1 MGFQFVA
8 GFLLIGS
15 NVAIHFGLTG
25 FFVWRLRPMDLG
37 GQPFAPA
44 LAILAHLVVWCVIAH
59 VIEIVIWAVF
69 YDAASVMPDIETAS
83 YFSAVTYAT
92 IGYGDIT
99 PPQNWRLLA
108 SMEGV
113 TGILMC
119 AWSGGLIFTVVSQMV
134 GGRPK

>member
-1 MGFQFVA
+1 MMGFQFVA

-15 NVAIHFGLTG
+15 NVAIHFGLTSL
-25 FFVWRLRPMDLG
+25 FVWRLRPIDLG
-37 GQPFAPA
+37 GQSFARA
-44 LAILAHLVVWCVIAH
+44 LAILAHLVVWC
-59 VIEIVIWAVF
+59 
-69 YDAASVMPDIETAS
+69 
-83 YFSAVTYAT
+83 AVTYAT

-119 AWSGGLIFTVVSQMV
+119 AWSGGLIFTIVSQIA